1 MPPQL
6 ACLPTILGLTTN
18 GTSINDVPLNLNKDL
33 ENVHQWLL
41 SNKWTLN
48 KEKTEY
54 MIVGSRQRLDNING
68 DPEIKLGDPN
78 IKQVK
83 EYKTLCV
90 IVDEQLVWKNNLDSV
105 ASEVSKGIGMRRLMK
120 KFVPQQMLI
129 SVYNAIMISHF
140 DYCSLVWENC

>member
-1 MPPQL
+1 MSNLGPLLFLIYANDLPN
-6 ACLPTILGLTTN
+6 CLNASTAGMFADDTSLTTN
-18 GTSINDVPLNLNKDL
+18 GTSINDVQLNLNKDL

-83 EYKTLCV
+83 EYKTLGV
-90 IVDEQLVWKNNLDSV
+90 
-105 ASEVSKGIGMRRLMK
+105 RTR
-120 KFVPQQMLI
+120 
-129 SVYNAIMISHF
+129 
-140 DYCSLVWENC
+140 